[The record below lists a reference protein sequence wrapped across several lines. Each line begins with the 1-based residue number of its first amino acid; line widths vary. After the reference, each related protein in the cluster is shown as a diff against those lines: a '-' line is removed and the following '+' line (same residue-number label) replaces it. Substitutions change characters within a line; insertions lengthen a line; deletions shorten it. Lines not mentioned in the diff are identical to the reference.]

1 MLTTFC
7 PLIWI
12 MTQSK
17 CQLFNV
23 CDKVQKQIFA
33 KKSCWSNECHTIYI
47 SSIMDSNDIH
57 ATNIFYLLV
66 HVAH

>member
-17 CQLFNV
+17 SQLFNV
-23 CDKVQKQIFA
+23 CDEVQKQIFV
-33 KKSCWSNECHTIYI
+33 KKSCWSNECHTPYF
-47 SSIMDSNDIH
+47 MDSNDIH